1 MWQRA
6 NALNVSLGNYLHWP
20 NLYYHI
26 INLYLVSLYIRLFTY
41 LSVSPTRSIHH
52 EIIEREFSNITLRL
66 LGPLEKGRKV
76 YERCPWLF
84 IGRKRAGL
92 NSWDAFHII
101 FLFRNVL
108 PQSIRN
114 SKYIKVHTAT
124 RWTVRYG
131 LMLLWFTDLMNI
143 TEEVTIYRP
152 NVSTLLSSAFI
163 RGDLNPATRGPF
175 IWSLISCLFFWRG
188 VNRRQEV
195 SRHRHDLKERG
206 RS

>member
-1 MWQRA
+1 MNYLLIHIFCEMWQRA

-41 LSVSPTRSIHH
+41 LSVSPTQSIHH

-84 IGRKRAGL
+84 IGRKRTGL

-101 FLFRNVL
+101 FFCLEMYFHRVQGIQNIL
-108 PQSIRN
+108 KFTRQPGGQSDMVWCY
-114 SKYIKVHTAT
+114 S
-124 RWTVRYG
+124 G
-131 LMLLWFTDLMNI
+131 LQI
-143 TEEVTIYRP
+143 
-152 NVSTLLSSAFI
+152 
-163 RGDLNPATRGPF
+163 
-175 IWSLISCLFFWRG
+175 
-188 VNRRQEV
+188 
-195 SRHRHDLKERG
+195 
-206 RS
+206 